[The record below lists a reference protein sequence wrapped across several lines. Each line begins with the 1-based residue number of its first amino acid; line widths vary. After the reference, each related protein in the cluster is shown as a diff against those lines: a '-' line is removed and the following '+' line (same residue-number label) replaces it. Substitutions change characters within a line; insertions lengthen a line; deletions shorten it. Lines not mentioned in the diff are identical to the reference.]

1 MKLTVTQVQLAFGAL
16 LVLSFVIA
24 RIPVIGKYLRVVNTL
39 IHETGHSLMT
49 LLTDGQVIKVELFS
63 DTSGTTVT
71 KSKSK
76 FGQFMIAFAGYPIA
90 AGMAYFFIFLI
101 YHHYFSA
108 VIITLTAI
116 AFINLLFFV
125 RNAHGIIWIV
135 IFIALAVL
143 NMKFGNRLSTICFA
157 VVISA
162 VNLLETLWSCLVIT
176 LLSFRKGKSAGDAT
190 NLHKLTHVPA
200 FIWALLFL
208 AMAAFAAYRAGILLL
223 HYNYDTFVQ
232 TPLT

>member
-39 IHETGHSLMT
+39 IHETGHSIMT

-76 FGQFMIAFAGYPIA
+76 FGQFMIAFSGYPFA
-90 AGMAYFFIFLI
+90 AFMAYLFSFLI
-101 YHHYFSA
+101 YNHYFSA
-108 VIITLTAI
+108 VIISIAVL

-125 RNAHGIIWIV
+125 RNAHGIIWLI

-143 NMKFGNRLSTICFA
+143 NMMYGNKLSTIGFA
-157 VVISA
+157 VIVGA
-162 VNLLETLWSCLVIT
+162 VNLLETLWSSLVIT

-208 AMAAFAAYRAGILLL
+208 TMSVFVVYRVVLMFMDFNFDAFSNLSTA
-223 HYNYDTFVQ
+223 
-232 TPLT
+232 